1 LSTIGVVFGG
11 PSPEHDISILTG
23 LQAARALADGG
34 AQVTALYWT
43 KTGDWYEVAAGSEAQ
58 AFLEGPPRG
67 SRQLALRLGSDGGF
81 ASEGGLRRQRLDI
94 DVVVNCCHG
103 GPGEDGTLQG
113 VLDLAGLRYT
123 GPTAAGA
130 FLGMDKL
137 AFHDLLAGAGIPAL
151 PRLALTAESGAP
163 PFDPPFIVKPRFG
176 GSSIGIH
183 VVDDAATA
191 AALVRSQPLLRDGA
205 VIEPYRAEA
214 VDLNV
219 SVRTHPALEV
229 SAVERPLRPEG
240 KGDGIYS
247 YEEKYLQGAG
257 LEGARRELPA
267 QLPDGLEARLVEAA
281 RRVAEVA
288 LVRSVA
294 RIDFLWSGDDVWVNE
309 INTIPGAMAK
319 YFWEQRGIAFGQQLR
334 DMVDEARQGR
344 GRQFSVQGADGTA
357 LRSARAIADKL
368 A

>member
-1 LSTIGVVFGG
+1 MIFGG

-34 AQVTALYWT
+34 SDVVALYWT
-43 KTGDWYEVAAGSEAQ
+43 KTGDWYEVSPTAEAQ
-58 AFLEGPPRG
+58 SFLEGPPRG
-67 SRQLALRLGSDGGF
+67 SRQLSLRLGSDAGF
-81 ASEGGLRRQRLDI
+81 ASEGGLRRQRLEL

-137 AFHDLLAGAGIPAL
+137 AFHDLMVGAGIPTL
-151 PRLALTAESGAP
+151 PRLALTDESASL
-163 PFDPPFIVKPRFG
+163 PFGPPFIVKPRFG
-176 GSSIGIH
+176 GSSIGIQ
-183 VVDDAATA
+183 VVDDAGTA

-205 VIEPYRAEA
+205 VIEPYRADA

-219 SVRTHPALEV
+219 SVRTHPSLEV
-229 SAVERPLRPEG
+229 SAVERPLRPQGRGE
-240 KGDGIYS
+240 GIYS

-267 QLPDGLEARLVEAA
+267 ELPAGIEGRLADAA

-294 RIDFLWSGDDVWVNE
+294 RIDFLWAGDEVWVNE

-319 YFWEQRGIAFGQQLR
+319 YFWEQRQISFAQQLR
-334 DMVDEARQGR
+334 DMVEEARQGR

>member
-1 LSTIGVVFGG
+1 VVFGG
-11 PSPEHDISILTG
+11 PSPEHDVSILTG

-34 AQVTALYWT
+34 DAVTPLYWT
-43 KTGDWYEVAAGSEAQ
+43 KTGDWHEVPVTAEAES
-58 AFLEGPPRG
+58 FLEGLPRG
-67 SRQLALRLGSDGGF
+67 SRPLAFRLGGGEGGF
-81 ASEGGLRRQRLDI
+81 FSEGTLRRQALDL
-94 DVVVNCCHG
+94 DVLVNCCHG

-113 VLDLAGLRYT
+113 AFDLAGLRYT
-123 GPTAAGA
+123 GPSAAGA

-137 AFHDLLAGAGIPAL
+137 AFHDLLAAAGCPAL
-151 PRLALTAESGAP
+151 PRLALTADSAPP
-163 PFDPPFIVKPRFG
+163 PFDPPYIVKPRFG

-183 VVDDAATA
+183 VVEDAATA

-205 VIEPYRAEA
+205 VIEPYRQDA

-229 SAVERPLRPEG
+229 SAVERPTRPASGE
-240 KGDGIYS
+240 GIYS
-247 YEEKYLQGAG
+247 YAEKYLQGDG

-267 QLPDGLEARLVEAA
+267 SLPSGIESRLQEAARLVAQ
-281 RRVAEVA
+281 VS

-294 RIDFLWSGDDVWVNE
+294 RIDFLWAGDEVWVNE

-319 YFWEQRGIAFGQQLR
+319 YFWEERGISFLQQLR
-334 DMVDEARQGR
+334 DMVEEARTGR

-357 LRSARAIADKL
+357 LRSARSIADKL

>member
-1 LSTIGVVFGG
+1 MVFGG
-11 PSPEHDISILTG
+11 PSPEHDVSILTG
-23 LQAARALADGG
+23 LQAARTLADGG
-34 AQVTALYWT
+34 MDATALYWT
-43 KTGDWYEVAAGSEAQ
+43 KTGDWHEVPPTAEAES
-58 AFLEGPPRG
+58 FLEGPPRG
-67 SRQLALRLGSDGGF
+67 TRAVALRLGSDGGF
-81 ASEGGLRRQRLDI
+81 VSEGGLRRQRLDV

-113 VLDLAGLRYT
+113 VFDLAGLRYT
-123 GPTAAGA
+123 GPSAVGA

-137 AFHDLLAGAGIPAL
+137 AFHDLLAAAGCPAL
-151 PRLALTAESGAP
+151 PRLALTAETAELPFEAP
-163 PFDPPFIVKPRFG
+163 YIVKPRFG

-183 VVDDAATA
+183 VVDDVATA

-205 VIEPYRAEA
+205 VVEPYRSDA

-229 SAVERPLRPEG
+229 SAIERPLRPEG

-247 YEEKYLQGAG
+247 YAEKYLQGEG

-267 QLPDGLEARLVEAA
+267 QLPADVEQRVVEAA
-281 RRVAEVA
+281 KVVARVS

-294 RIDFLWSGDDVWVNE
+294 RIDFLWAGNDVWVNE

-319 YFWEQRGIAFGQQLR
+319 YFWQERGISFLDQLR
-334 DMVDEARQGR
+334 DMIEEARSGR
-344 GRQFSVQGADGTA
+344 VRQLSVQGADGTA

>member
-1 LSTIGVVFGG
+1 MVFGG
-11 PSPEHDISILTG
+11 PSPEHDVSILTG
-23 LQAARALADGG
+23 LQAARTLAGG
-34 AQVTALYWT
+34 GHDVAALYWT
-43 KTGDWYEVAAGSEAQ
+43 KAGDWHEVPVTTEAEG
-58 AFLEGPPRG
+58 FLEGPPRG
-67 SRQLALRLGSDGGF
+67 SRAIALRVGGDGGF
-81 ASEGGLRRQRLDI
+81 FSEGGLRRQPLDI
-94 DVVVNCCHG
+94 EVVVNCCHG

-113 VLDLAGLRYT
+113 AFDLAGVRYT

-137 AFHDLLAGAGIPAL
+137 AFHDLLAAAGCPAL
-151 PRLALTAESGAP
+151 PRLALTVDSP
-163 PFDPPFIVKPRFG
+163 PPAFGPPYIVKPRFG

-205 VIEPYRAEA
+205 VIEPYRRDA
-214 VDLNV
+214 VDVNV
-219 SVRTHPALEV
+219 SVRTHPGLEV
-229 SAVERPLRPEG
+229 SAIERPLRPA
-240 KGDGIYS
+240 GDAGERIYS
-247 YEEKYLQGAG
+247 YAEKYLQGEG

-267 QLPDGLEARLVEAA
+267 SLPPQVERQVLDAARLVAQ
-281 RRVAEVA
+281 VS

-294 RIDFLWSGDDVWVNE
+294 RIDFLWAGEEVWVNE

-319 YFWEQRGIAFGQQLR
+319 YFWEERGISFLQQLR
-334 DMVDEARQGR
+334 DLIDEARSGR
-344 GRQFSVQGADGTA
+344 GRQFTVQGADGTA

>member
-1 LSTIGVVFGG
+1 VVFGG
-11 PSPEHDISILTG
+11 PSPEHDVSILTG
-23 LQAARALADGG
+23 LQAARTLADGG
-34 AQVTALYWT
+34 EDVAALYWT
-43 KTGDWYEVAAGSEAQ
+43 KVGDWHEVPVSAEAES
-58 AFLEGPPRG
+58 FIDGLPRG
-67 SRQLALRLGSDGGF
+67 SRALALRLGAGGGF
-81 ASEGGLRRQRLDI
+81 ASEGGLRRQQLDF
-94 DVVVNCCHG
+94 DVLVNCCHG

-113 VLDLAGLRYT
+113 AFDLAGLRYT

-137 AFHDLLAGAGIPAL
+137 SFHDLLVAAGCPAL
-151 PRLALTAESGAP
+151 PRLALAADSAAP
-163 PFDPPFIVKPRFG
+163 PFEPPYIVKPRFG

-183 VVDDAATA
+183 IVDDAATA
-191 AALVRSQPLLRDGA
+191 AALVRSQALLRDGA
-205 VIEPYRAEA
+205 VIEPFRRDA

-229 SAVERPLRPEG
+229 SAIERPTRPAAGE
-240 KGDGIYS
+240 GIYT
-247 YEEKYLQGAG
+247 YAQKYLQGDG

-267 QLPDGLEARLVEAA
+267 QVPADVEQRVLEAARLVAD
-281 RRVAEVA
+281 VC

-319 YFWEQRGIAFGQQLR
+319 YFWEERGITFLQQLR
-334 DMVDEARQGR
+334 DMIDEARRGH